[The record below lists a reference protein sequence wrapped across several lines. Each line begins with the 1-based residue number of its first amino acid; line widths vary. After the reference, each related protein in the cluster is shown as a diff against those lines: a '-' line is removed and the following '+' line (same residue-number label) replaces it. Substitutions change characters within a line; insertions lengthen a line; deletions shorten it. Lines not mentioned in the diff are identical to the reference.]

1 MSYRL
6 QGPPVIVVSQGGGK
20 VDDTLAAMNGG
31 DRAASAQALL
41 DRLEGRSAL
50 VGVVGLG
57 YVGLP
62 VAVTF
67 AEAGFSVLGV
77 DPDRERVASIEEGR
91 SYLHDV
97 PDDRVG
103 AGRKAG
109 KLRAT
114 TSYRRLSKADAVL
127 ICVPTPLTDGQPDM
141 RLIEAAGRSLARVLA
156 PGTLVVLESTTYPGT
171 TEEILRP
178 LLEEGGL
185 EAGRDFFLAF
195 SPERID
201 PGNPHYGFR
210 DIPKVVGGMN
220 PDSTRAA
227 EALYAQVVP
236 KVVTVSSP
244 KEAEMAKLLEN
255 IFRHVNIALVNE
267 LATYA
272 HDMGI
277 DIWEAIEA
285 ASTKPFGY
293 MPFWPGPGWGGHCI
307 PLDPSYLSWRVR
319 RDRSHEVKF
328 VELAQTVNAEMPRYV
343 VERLGSLLND
353 MGRAIKGSRVLGLG
367 VAYKGGTEDTR
378 GSPALKVLSLLE
390 KRGAEVAYHDPLV
403 SEVELSGRTVRS
415 VDLTAEALRGQD
427 LVVALIPQTGVDWDL
442 VAREAPA
449 VLDCCNALRR
459 RGEGVSRL

>member
-1 MSYRL
+1 MGER
-6 QGPPVIVVSQGGGK
+6 GEKPRTAVV
-20 VDDTLAAMNGG
+20 D
-31 DRAASAQALL
+31 LL
-41 DRLEGRSAL
+41 DRLESSSAL

-77 DPDRERVASIEEGR
+77 DPDRERVAAIEEGR

-97 PDDRVG
+97 PQERV
-103 AGRKAG
+103 AAARRTG

-114 TSYRRLSKADAVL
+114 TSYRRLAKADAVL
-127 ICVPTPLTDGQPDM
+127 ICVPTPISDGQPD
-141 RLIEAAGRSLARVLA
+141 LKAIESAGRSLSRVLA

-178 LLEEGGL
+178 ILEEGGL
-185 EAGRDFFLAF
+185 EAGKDFLLAF

-210 DIPKVVGGMN
+210 DIPKVVGGLT
-220 PDSTRAA
+220 PGSTRAA
-227 EALYAQVVP
+227 EGLYGRVVP

-255 IFRHVNIALVNE
+255 IYRHVNIALVNE
-267 LATYA
+267 LAPYA
-272 HDMGI
+272 HDMGV

-343 VERLGSLLND
+343 VERIGFLLND
-353 MGRAIKGSRVLGLG
+353 MGKAIRGSRVLSVG

-378 GSPALKVLSLLE
+378 GSAALKVLSILQR
-390 KRGAEVAYHDPLV
+390 RGAEVAYHDPLV
-403 SEVELSGRTVRS
+403 PEVEVEGSTLRS
-415 VDLTAEALRGQD
+415 VPLDRDTLQGQD
-427 LVVALIPQTGVDWDL
+427 LVVTLIPQTGVDWDL
-442 VAREAPA
+442 VAREASA

-459 RGEGVSRL
+459 RGPGVTRL